1 MYVDTVS
8 TNFCVLNLSEYG
20 VECESFTIIFIDSLL
35 VYGNKYYVQVY
46 LDNCAYKILNTE
58 IVDCLWCFIIMV
70 IHKMHISI
78 KNRISILIQ
87 MNPRVWGEH
96 LTNQL
101 SWIAVWLLVA
111 HVCLV
116 YLVDVLVLV
125 FFTPLWL
132 G

>member
-8 TNFCVLNLSEYG
+8 TNFCVLNLPEYG

-46 LDNCAYKILNTE
+46 LDNRAYKILNTE

-96 LTNQL
+96 LTSQL

-111 HVCLV
+111 HVCLF